1 MLSQSFAS
9 ADVGFRIRNLRQSLG
24 QTQKEFAT
32 ALGIVQG
39 FLSAVESGKKTPS
52 DTLLIALCQTHG
64 IRREWLLT
72 GEGGM
77 KTVGT
82 ARPAEVATENSG
94 IPLLKRIS
102 STFPAI
108 DPSEIEDVLRLP
120 GLPPGCYA
128 LRFEGDFMAPTISDG
143 DLVIFE
149 PGRRGEN
156 KDIVLVTNRW
166 GEVIFRR
173 LRLRGDEVYLAAE
186 NASYV
191 PFRPDP
197 DTRILGKVTAIWRQV
212 KI

>member
-1 MLSQSFAS
+1 LLSHSFPS

-32 ALGIVQG
+32 DLGIVQG

-52 DTLLIALCQTHG
+52 DTLLIALCQVHG

-72 GEGGM
+72 GEGEM
-77 KTVGT
+77 KLVGA
-82 ARPAEVATENSG
+82 ARVAEAAGEISG

-108 DPSEIEDVLRLP
+108 DPAEIEDVLRLP

-128 LRFEGDFMAPTISDG
+128 LRFEGDFMAPTIGDG

-173 LRLRGDEVYLAAE
+173 LRLRGDEIYLAAE

-197 DTRILGKVTAIWRQV
+197 DTRILGKVTAIWRKV

>member
-1 MLSQSFAS
+1 MSSTTFASPDIGLRIRRLRLSQ
-9 ADVGFRIRNLRQSLG
+9 GL
-24 QTQKEFAT
+24 TQKEFAA

-39 FLSAVESGKKTPS
+39 FLSAVESGKKKPS
-52 DTLLIALCQTHG
+52 NTLIIALCQLHG
-64 IRREWLLT
+64 IRREWLLS
-72 GEGGM
+72 GEGETTLAAAPRPSAPPTG
-77 KTVGT
+77 VGT
-82 ARPAEVATENSG
+82 
-94 IPLLKRIS
+94 PLLKRIS
-102 STFPAI
+102 LTFPDI
-108 DPSEIEDVLRLP
+108 DPADIEDYLRLP

-128 LRFEGDFMAPTISDG
+128 LRFEGDFMAPTIGDG

-149 PGRRGEN
+149 PGQQWDN

-166 GEVIFRR
+166 GEVIMRR

-197 DTRILGKVTAIWRQV
+197 ETRTLGKVLAIWRKV

>member
-1 MLSQSFAS
+1 MSSHTFFP
-9 ADVGFRIRNLRQSLG
+9 ADIGSRIRNLRQSLG
-24 QTQKEFAT
+24 QTQKEFAA

-52 DTLLIALCQTHG
+52 DTLLIALCQVHG
-64 IRREWLLT
+64 IRRPWLLT
-72 GEGGM
+72 GEGEM
-77 KTVGT
+77 KAGGA
-82 ARPAEVATENSG
+82 ARPAVAVAENAG
-94 IPLLKRIS
+94 IPLLKRIP

-108 DPSEIEDVLRLP
+108 DPAEIEDVLRLP
-120 GLPPGCYA
+120 DLPPGCYA
-128 LRFEGDFMAPTISDG
+128 LRFEGDFMAPTIGDG

-173 LRLRGDEVYLAAE
+173 LRLRGDEIYLAAE

-197 DTRILGKVTAIWRQV
+197 DTRILGKVTAIWRKV

>member
-1 MLSQSFAS
+1 MLSHSFSS
-9 ADVGFRIRNLRQSLG
+9 ADVGSRIRNLRQTLG

-52 DTLLIALCQTHG
+52 DTLLIALCQLHG
-64 IRREWLLT
+64 LRREWLLS
-72 GEGGM
+72 GEGEM
-77 KTVGT
+77 KTVE
-82 ARPAEVATENSG
+82 AAHPAEGTSDLSG

-102 STFPAI
+102 STFPEIA
-108 DPSEIEDVLRLP
+108 PAEIEDVLRLP

-149 PGRRGEN
+149 PGGRGEN

>member
-1 MLSQSFAS
+1 M
-9 ADVGFRIRNLRQSLG
+9 
-24 QTQKEFAT
+24 E
-32 ALGIVQG
+32 
-39 FLSAVESGKKTPS
+39 
-52 DTLLIALCQTHG
+52 
-64 IRREWLLT
+64 
-72 GEGGM
+72 
-77 KTVGT
+77 TVGA

-102 STFPAI
+102 STFPEV

-186 NASYV
+186 NASYI